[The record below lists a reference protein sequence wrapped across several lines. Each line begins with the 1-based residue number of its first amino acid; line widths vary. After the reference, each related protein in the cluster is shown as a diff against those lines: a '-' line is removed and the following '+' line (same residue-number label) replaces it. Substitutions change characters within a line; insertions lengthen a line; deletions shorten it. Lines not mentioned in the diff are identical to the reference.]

1 MRAHSETHPAPL
13 PPPPP
18 FPNGMA
24 SPPNLWPGAFGPCS
38 TETGVGER
46 GRNSEAQD
54 PTVPKGGKGDEGRTK
69 PPNPSARKIKAE
81 AVDQM
86 GDALAGGKG
95 RRAQPYMSPTRG
107 ASDTR

>member
-1 MRAHSETHPAPL
+1 MVWHPLQIYGLEPSV
-13 PPPPP
+13 PVPQRQ
-18 FPNGMA
+18 
-24 SPPNLWPGAFGPCS
+24 
-38 TETGVGER
+38 GVGER

-95 RRAQPYMSPTRG
+95 RRG
-107 ASDTR
+107 ATIYVSDSGSKRH